1 MLQYIEFIAR
11 FFAAAFELSAT
22 DHTLWEFALI
32 AAIGLAGTAVVVT
45 AHTSFTV
52 AVTAGTPVTGRILPP
67 RDTSRMLSQSAPDA
81 AGKPRPRAPGLVAAT
96 VA

>member
-1 MLQYIEFIAR
+1 MLQYIEFLAR
-11 FFAAAFELSAT
+11 FVTAAFELSAT

-45 AHTSFTV
+45 ARTSFAL
-52 AVTAGTPVTGRILPP
+52 AVTAGEPVADRIVPP
-67 RDTSRMLSQSAPDA
+67 HDTSRMLSQSAPDA
-81 AGKPRPRAPGLVAAT
+81 AGKPRPRAPGFVTAT

>member
-1 MLQYIEFIAR
+1 MLQYIEFITR
-11 FFAAAFELSAT
+11 FITAAFELSAAN
-22 DHTLWEFALI
+22 HTLWEFALV

-45 AHTSFTV
+45 AHSRFAI
-52 AVTAGTPVTGRILPP
+52 AVTAGEPFVGRILPP

-81 AGKPRPRAPGLVAAT
+81 AGKPRPRAPGLVTAT